1 MPIKPQRGLAA
12 IKPYTPGKPIEEV
25 QREYGL
31 TDVIKLASNENP
43 LGPSPK
49 VVAALQAALLGLN
62 FYPDAQAYALTRG
75 IAARHG
81 VAPDMVRVGNGADG
95 LIRELCVSYLNDD
108 DEVLTSTASFPVYD
122 ISTAVMRA
130 RMVKTPLKE
139 LRFDLDA
146 IAEAITDRT
155 KLIFLCNPNNPTGN
169 IVTADE
175 VAAFMPRVPD
185 HVIVVFDEA
194 YYEFVDS
201 PDYPDSL
208 AYVKSGLYP
217 NAVVLRT
224 FSKAY
229 GIAGIRLGYG
239 IAQPTLL
246 APLRASTESFPVN
259 RLAQIAGLAALEDDE
274 FMALTIAVNAAGR
287 EYLYREFDRL
297 RSDLC
302 AQPHQLRSVAFRAIR
317 PTGFPEAAGTRYHR
331 PALRCVRAS
340 GALAHH
346 GRDGGSECAVYR
358 GAGRGADR
366 AGDRRRLKSAG
377 STGGSRLQTGYRT
390 AWHSFH
396 LPSTPPPS
404 PSRPTPCGRCSRFC
418 ARISA

>member
-1 MPIKPQRGLAA
+1 MTTTFKPQRGLAA

-49 VVAALQAALLGLN
+49 VVAALQEALTGLN

-130 RMVKTPLKE
+130 RMVKTPLKD

-146 IAEAITDRT
+146 IAAAITDRT

-175 VAAFMPRVPD
+175 VAEFMRRVPD

-208 AYVKSGLYP
+208 AYVKSGRYP

-229 GIAGIRLGYG
+229 GIAGIRSG
-239 IAQPTLL
+239 
-246 APLRASTESFPVN
+246 LRDRPP
-259 RLAQIAGLAALEDDE
+259 D
-274 FMALTIAVNAAGR
+274 AAG
-287 EYLYREFDRL
+287 
-297 RSDLC
+297 
-302 AQPHQLRSVAFRAIR
+302 P
-317 PTGFPEAAGTRYHR
+317 AAGDHR
-331 PALRCVRAS
+331 VVPGQPAGPDRRP
-340 GALAHH
+340 
-346 GRDGGSECAVYR
+346 GR
-358 GAGRGADR
+358 AGR
-366 AGDRRRLKSAG
+366 
-377 STGGSRLQTGYRT
+377 
-390 AWHSFH
+390 
-396 LPSTPPPS
+396 
-404 PSRPTPCGRCSRFC
+404 
-418 ARISA
+418 